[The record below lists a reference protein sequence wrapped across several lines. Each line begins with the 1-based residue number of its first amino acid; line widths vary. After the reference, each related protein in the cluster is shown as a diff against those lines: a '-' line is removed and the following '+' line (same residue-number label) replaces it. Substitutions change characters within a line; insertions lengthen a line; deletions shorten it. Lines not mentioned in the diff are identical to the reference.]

1 MDKIEIYL
9 EIVPLPVLIG
19 VVFLSGLVLVAIPG
33 RARLGFGL
41 VLMPVWLTLGRLPD
55 LGPIQ
60 ALSKTTGFALF
71 AFVAFAAAVDPH
83 PKRRI
88 PAILW
93 LYPLITLLTPLW
105 AVASEEKALTFIL
118 NLQWFMLCL
127 AGVLVARTTATR
139 AGLRRVFKCLTI
151 GTAIALLV
159 LFAAIV
165 KSPGSIFRAGLGRF
179 EPWGALSVH
188 VGPVFI
194 FGVPLLTYYGM
205 RGAPVVFRP
214 FALACAGMGALMALL
229 TASRS
234 AVFPLAFLMAV
245 LGWAFRKSP
254 ITMVAGAVAIV
265 AALYIG
271 SGLVSEA
278 NLNRLNSL
286 QTGRYEIWAEYV
298 GAIARSPILG
308 RLTAESAPLPGDT
321 HAHNAYIEVLYQFGF
336 VVGIPLFAL
345 AAWSLICAFR
355 VYLRRQN
362 LGLEQ
367 TEATLFC
374 AMMPAIYLHGMAT
387 LAIYYPTYSWAFIQ
401 VFIASTFICLAGSI
415 HQPFLE
421 DAGEDWE
428 DDWEDADAPY
438 DGYAEDEYPD
448 DHDPGRDPDDTWDDG
463 HDDDQE
469 HAEREPV

>member
-1 MDKIEIYL
+1 MDKIEVYL

-33 RARLGFGL
+33 RLRLGFGL
-41 VLMPVWLTLGRLPD
+41 ILMPVWLTLGRLPD
-55 LGPIQ
+55 LGPVQ

-83 PKRRI
+83 PKRRL
-88 PAILW
+88 PPILW
-93 LYPLITLLTPLW
+93 LYPVITFATPLW

-139 AGLRRVFKCLTI
+139 EGLRRVFKCLTI

-254 ITMVAGAVAIV
+254 ITMVAGAVAII

-286 QTGRYEIWAEYV
+286 QTGRYEIWSEYV
-298 GAIARSPILG
+298 GAIASSPILG
-308 RLTAESAPLPGDT
+308 RLTAEPAPLPGDT

-336 VVGIPLFAL
+336 VVGIPLFTL
-345 AAWSLICAFR
+345 AAWSLISAFR
-355 VYLRRQN
+355 VYLRRQS

-367 TEATLFC
+367 TEATLLC

-401 VFIASTFICLAGSI
+401 VFVASTFISLASSM

-421 DAGEDWE
+421 DAEGPWE
-428 DDWEDADAPY
+428 DDWEDGDAAPSADEYAE
-438 DGYAEDEYPD
+438 DGYAD
-448 DHDPGRDPDDTWDDG
+448 DPDDTWDDG
-463 HDDDQE
+463 HEDDHEYGE
-469 HAEREPV
+469 HRPA